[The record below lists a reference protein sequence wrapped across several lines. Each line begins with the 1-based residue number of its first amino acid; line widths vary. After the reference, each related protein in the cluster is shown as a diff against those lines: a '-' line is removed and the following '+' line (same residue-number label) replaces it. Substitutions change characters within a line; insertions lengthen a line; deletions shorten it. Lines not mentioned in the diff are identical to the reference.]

1 MGIGNSPCG
10 RNQVLVDVIFIESW
24 DFMERLW
31 RNVKYEK
38 IYLNPPRDG
47 MDLYLILRSTLII
60 TTMRENIS
68 PLAMK
73 DPLIYLKEHLDNYIS
88 FVENLS

>member
-1 MGIGNSPCG
+1 
-10 RNQVLVDVIFIESW
+10 
-24 DFMERLW
+24 MERLW